1 MSFLFSSA
9 RTVPEEEYYE
19 LQEEYEQLKE
29 ENELFH
35 EIIQRKDKELEGFK
49 KEELEN
55 HLFLGQLLYTRE
67 DNVRVYLSEC
77 RRLIP
82 NLVPWEYNRKI
93 DDEHVSALQKIIP
106 EKKFLEG
113 FIDLLECNSEL
124 CVVNG
129 QHRTK
134 AMRNIME
141 EVDQFNYNLM
151 VNVHPVESFDSK
163 EANEIFL
170 ATNNTKNVELRDRPQ
185 TKLQNICNRLI
196 DRYPKSITN
205 NKTGK
210 ANLHRLDKKQLYN
223 LIQFNDSCNN
233 ENNTEDY
240 LFEKIVSL
248 NLKLSNQS
256 YEELFGS
263 KRTSQR
269 KGKSY
274 DGAQKEGFYLGLK
287 NDTQLA
293 ILFQTFI

>member
-9 RTVPEEEYYE
+9 RTVPEEEYEE
-19 LQEEYEQLKE
+19 LQDENEQLKE
-29 ENELFH
+29 ENYLFN
-35 EIIQRKDKELEGFK
+35 EIIRMKDKELEGFK
-49 KEELEN
+49 KEVLEK
-55 HLFLGQLLYTRE
+55 HLFLGKLLHTRE

-93 DDEHVSALQKIIP
+93 DYEHVSALQKIIP

-113 FIDLLECNSEL
+113 FIDLLECDGEL

-129 QHRTK
+129 QHRTQ

-141 EVDQFNYNLM
+141 SNDQFNYDLM
-151 VNVHPVESFDSK
+151 VNVHPVSSFDSK

-185 TKLQNICNRLI
+185 TKLQNICNRLM

-210 ANLHRLDKKQLYN
+210 AKLHRLDKKQLYN
-223 LIQFNDSCNN
+223 LIQFNDSCND
-233 ENNTEDY
+233 ENNNEDY
-240 LFEKIVSL
+240 LYEKIVSL

-269 KGKSY
+269 KDKIY

>member
-29 ENELFH
+29 ENDLFN
-35 EIIQRKDKELEGFK
+35 EIILSKDKELEGFK
-49 KEELEN
+49 KKELEK

-93 DDEHVSALQKIIP
+93 DDEHVQALQKIIP

-113 FIDLLECNSEL
+113 FIDLLECNGEL

-129 QHRTK
+129 QHRTQ
-134 AMRNIME
+134 AMKNIME

-151 VNVHPVESFDSK
+151 VNVHPVESFDSV

-185 TKLQNICNRLI
+185 TKLQNICNRLM
-196 DRYPKSITN
+196 DKYPKSITN

-248 NLKLSNQS
+248 NFKLSNQS

-269 KGKSY
+269 KDKSY

-287 NDTQLA
+287 NETQLA